1 MKLSPSI
8 LSANFTRLAEDIRTV
23 QSAGGVDL
31 LHVDVMDGQFVP
43 NITIGAPVVQALRKE
58 FPDMVLDVHLMVEQP
73 ERFLDD
79 FIRAGSDILSVHV
92 ESTKHLQRQLAY
104 IRSCGVKACA
114 ALNPATPLS
123 TLDYVLEDVDMV
135 LIMTV
140 NPGFGGQKFI
150 PQSLGKI
157 AELRKIIDSRG
168 LPVEIEIDGG
178 ASPANIREITQ
189 AGADVVVAGSAI
201 FGSKDIPE
209 TVRQMRAL
217 AVR

>member
-23 QSAGGVDL
+23 QSAGGIDL

-79 FIRAGSDILSVHV
+79 FIRAGSDVLSVHV
-92 ESTKHLQRQLAY
+92 ESTKHLQRQLSY

-209 TVRQMRAL
+209 TVRQMRTL